1 MHDFTQRGTFV
12 NTYWK
17 QTKAAPERDEW
28 ALFGVSLDKDGT
40 DVELAR
46 AATHAE
52 CLVAA
57 QAKLKV
63 EYPGRFI

>member
-17 QTKAAPERDEW
+17 QTKAAPERNEW
-28 ALFGVSLDKDGT
+28 TLSGIGLAPDGG

-46 AATHAE
+46 APTHAD

-63 EYPGRFI
+63 EFPGRFI

>member
-28 ALFGVSLDKDGT
+28 ALFGVSLDKDGN

-46 AATHAE
+46 ADTLAE

-63 EYPGRFI
+63 EYPGLFI

>member
-12 NTYWK
+12 STYWK

-28 ALFGVSLDKDGT
+28 ALFGVSLDKDGN

-46 AATHAE
+46 VQHFMS
-52 CLVAA
+52 VA
-57 QAKLKV
+57 QAAL
-63 EYPGRFI
+63 EEA

>member
-1 MHDFTQRGTFV
+1 MRDFTQRGNFV

-17 QTKAAPERDEW
+17 QTKAAPERAEW
-28 ALFGVSLDKDGT
+28 ALFGVSLDNDGN

>member
-12 NTYWK
+12 TTYWTK
-17 QTKAAPERDEW
+17 TKAAPEREEW
-28 ALFGVSLDKDGT
+28 TLSGIGLAPDGD

-46 AATHAE
+46 APTIAD

-63 EYPGRFI
+63 EFPGRFI

>member
-28 ALFGVSLDKDGT
+28 ALFGISLDKDGN

-52 CLVAA
+52 C
-57 QAKLKV
+57 
-63 EYPGRFI
+63 